1 MHSVFKLLMIGVNLE
16 LLLKVNGYNTVV
28 RTTPLRFQWAP

>member
-1 MHSVFKLLMIGVNLE
+1 MHSVFKLLMIGVNLD

-28 RTTPLRFQWAP
+28 RTTPLRFQWAL